1 MGPNYVCFS
10 YFYQT
15 YSVSKAMSYVNTITQ
30 TNMHIMKLE
39 GNRALF
45 HYYNLQ
51 IAFLAMLNSEK
62 TRAILRP
69 AFQPPKLKQ
78 ISLISLN
85 NDI

>member
-1 MGPNYVCFS
+1 
-10 YFYQT
+10 
-15 YSVSKAMSYVNTITQ
+15 
-30 TNMHIMKLE
+30 MKLE

-78 ISLISLN
+78 IPLISLN